1 MDKELENFI
10 TSIPAGRDNA
20 IPIPE
25 LQRRTGYANRK
36 LRALVAEINKS
47 GEMAIVNMQDGRGYF
62 VPETDEELEEYI
74 NIEISRSRE
83 IEAKIRGL
91 KRLRTSRENHA
102 AWQRLV
108 RSLNACKD
116 TIEEGAL

>member
-1 MDKELENFI
+1 MCAFVKARIKKRCEVIYHSFSLF
-10 TSIPAGRDNA
+10 AA
-20 IPIPE
+20 
-25 LQRRTGYANRK
+25 
-36 LRALVAEINKS
+36 NKS
-47 GEMAIVNMQDGRGYF
+47 GEIAVVNMQDGRGYF

-108 RSLNACKD
+108 RSLNACEE
-116 TIEEGAL
+116 TLEEGTL